1 MPEIKVVSD
10 SSDRAGH
17 VSTGSTGWGSSLA
30 AEPSFAKLI
39 CGLEIAA
46 GIQGRRS
53 TTVAVVVPAVSID
66 NLVSMKSSSQFFFQF
81 MAVRLSSIQFSIN
94 SINKLLAI

>member
-1 MPEIKVVSD
+1 MGHGGRGKLGCSDGDVIEDWWAVV
-10 SSDRAGH
+10 
-17 VSTGSTGWGSSLA
+17 
-30 AEPSFAKLI
+30 ELI